1 MLADFYKNSRSIR
14 HWSDKIFPASE
25 KQRRSQIFY
34 PRAKRIIG
42 LCKKF
47 KIKNGVLADIGAGF
61 GTFCQEVKKL
71 NFFKEIIAIEPSK
84 KLAQVCRQIG
94 IFVIEEMA
102 ENVNLEKIDVVTS
115 FELLEHLFWPKNFL
129 CALSKNMSKNSLFIL
144 TTPNIRGFDLLTLG
158 ELSNNIK
165 GPNHLNYFHP
175 GSISLLLEGCGFEV
189 VEVLTPGKLDAELV
203 RKKILQDDPGIFLNR
218 PFIRHILVDKWKS
231 VGNSFQHFLADNNL
245 SSHLWVVAKKK

>member
-1 MLADFYKNSRSIR
+1 M
-14 HWSDKIFPASE
+14 
-25 KQRRSQIFY
+25 
-34 PRAKRIIG
+34 
-42 LCKKF
+42 
-47 KIKNGVLADIGAGF
+47 
-61 GTFCQEVKKL
+61 
-71 NFFKEIIAIEPSK
+71 
-84 KLAQVCRQIG
+84 
-94 IFVIEEMA
+94 
-102 ENVNLEKIDVVTS
+102 
-115 FELLEHLFWPKNFL
+115 
-129 CALSKNMSKNSLFIL
+129 
-144 TTPNIRGFDLLTLG
+144 LTLG